1 MKTTRKPR
9 SMGGGNGRQPPKDG
23 RHQNRGVTNG
33 GRPQKGASPAQSVE
47 RYLPLAR
54 EAEAA
59 GDIVQSQYY
68 YQHAEH
74 YLRKENAKAGPAP
87 LAG

>member
-1 MKTTRKPR
+1 
-9 SMGGGNGRQPPKDG
+9 MGGGNGRQGPEAG
-23 RHQNRGVTNG
+23 RGQKRGAKNG

-47 RYLPLAR
+47 RYLALAR

-74 YLRKENAKAGPAP
+74 YLRKENAKAGLTTPAD
-87 LAG
+87 